1 MSHVGHQWHHLTTMG
16 ERLQHLSTQD
26 ALLLLC
32 NSFAIP
38 KLLYNIRSSSSFLS
52 PSLQR
57 YDETLRS
64 IVSDITNINLDETT
78 WTQASLPVKSGRLG
92 FRSSVQVAPSTLMTS
107 AAANFDLTTHTL
119 PPCFQSTYLP
129 YVAEAT
135 TCGQWVFT
143 YPPVWSCFP
152 LSEGLWHP
160 QSFCHGHH
168 PAEASPRCCVP
179 LPPSASL
186 NERV

>member
-1 MSHVGHQWHHLTTMG
+1 MPCFFSATHL
-16 ERLQHLSTQD
+16 
-26 ALLLLC
+26 
-32 NSFAIP
+32 P
-38 KLLYNIRSSSSFLS
+38 S
-52 PSLQR
+52 PSYSTTFDHHPVSSPPVSRDMMRPSDPLSV
-57 YDETLRS
+57 TLPTS
-64 IVSDITNINLDETT
+64 I
-78 WTQASLPVKSGRLG
+78 WTRPPGPTLPVKSGRLG
-92 FRSSVQVAPSTLMTS
+92 FRSSVQLAPSALMTS

-135 TCGQWVFT
+135 KCGQWVFT